1 MEGLEENRKEIGRDG
16 APPPTARH
24 RSFWRGMG
32 TFAIVL
38 ACVTTSG
45 IAILWSS
52 SDAFRSGTPKQF
64 VAYFL
69 RVLPLLWLLVHVAAG
84 WQDCFRAY
92 CLARAETTEQLKLFD
107 YLWDRYRHSEAVRRR
122 VAKRLYQMVWGLFA
136 ALLLLAL
143 YGFLSILW

>member
-122 VAKRLYQMVWGLFA
+122 VAKRLYQMVWGLFVT
-136 ALLLLAL
+136 LLLLAL
-143 YGFLSILW
+143 YGFLSTLW

>member
-24 RSFWRGMG
+24 RRFWQGMG

-38 ACVTTSG
+38 ACVTASG

-69 RVLPLLWLLVHVAAG
+69 RVLPLLWLLVHLMAG
-84 WQDCFRAY
+84 WMDCNRAY
-92 CLARAETTEQLKLFD
+92 CLARAETAERLKLFD
-107 YLWDRYRHSEAVRRR
+107 YLWDKYRHSEAVRRR
-122 VAKRLYQMVWGLFA
+122 VAKRLYQMVWGLIV
-136 ALLLLAL
+136 LLPLPAL
-143 YGFLSILW
+143 YDLLSTLW

>member
-24 RSFWRGMG
+24 RRFWQGMG

-38 ACVTTSG
+38 ACVTASG

-69 RVLPLLWLLVHVAAG
+69 RVLPLLWLLVHLMAG
-84 WQDCFRAY
+84 WMDCNRAY
-92 CLARAETTEQLKLFD
+92 CLARAETTERIKLFD
-107 YLWDRYRHSEAVRRR
+107 YLTTAPVRRQI
-122 VAKRLYQMVWGLFA
+122 AKKLYRAVWGLFA

>member
-24 RSFWRGMG
+24 RRFWRGLG

-38 ACVTTSG
+38 ACVTASG

-69 RVLPLLWLLVHVAAG
+69 RVLPLLWLLVHLMAG
-84 WQDCFRAY
+84 WMDCNRAY
-92 CLARAETTEQLKLFD
+92 CLARAETTERIKLFD
-107 YLWDRYRHSEAVRRR
+107 YLTTAPVRRQI
-122 VAKRLYQMVWGLFA
+122 AKKLYRAVWGLFVT
-136 ALLLLAL
+136 LLLLAL

>member
-1 MEGLEENRKEIGRDG
+1 MEGLEESRKEIGRDG

-24 RSFWRGMG
+24 RRFWQGMG

-38 ACVTTSG
+38 ACVTASG

-69 RVLPLLWLLVHVAAG
+69 RVLPLLWLLVHLMAG
-84 WQDCFRAY
+84 WMDCNRAY
-92 CLARAETTEQLKLFD
+92 CLARAETTERIKLFG
-107 YLWDRYRHSEAVRRR
+107 YLTTAPVRRQI
-122 VAKRLYQMVWGLFA
+122 AKKLYRAVWGLFVT
-136 ALLLLAL
+136 LLLLAL
-143 YGFLSILW
+143 YGFLSTLW

>member
-45 IAILWSS
+45 IAIFWCPPGAFWSWTLRH
-52 SDAFRSGTPKQF
+52 FLE
-64 VAYFL
+64 YFL
-69 RVLPLLWLLVHVAAG
+69 RILPLLWLLVHVAAG

-92 CLARAETTEQLKLFD
+92 CLARAETTERIKLFD
-107 YLWDRYRHSEAVRRR
+107 YLTTAPVRRQI
-122 VAKRLYQMVWGLFA
+122 AKKLYRAVWGLFA

>member
-24 RSFWRGMG
+24 RRFWRGLG
-32 TFAIVL
+32 TIAIVL
-38 ACVTTSG
+38 ACVTASG

-69 RVLPLLWLLVHVAAG
+69 RVLPLLWLLVHLMAG
-84 WQDCFRAY
+84 AT
-92 CLARAETTEQLKLFD
+92 APIA
-107 YLWDRYRHSEAVRRR
+107 SPARRR
-122 VAKRLYQMVWGLFA
+122 R
-136 ALLLLAL
+136 
-143 YGFLSILW
+143 SD

>member
-24 RSFWRGMG
+24 RRFWQGMG

-38 ACVTTSG
+38 ACVTASG

-69 RVLPLLWLLVHVAAG
+69 RVLPLLWLLVHLMAG
-84 WQDCFRAY
+84 WMDCNRAY
-92 CLARAETTEQLKLFD
+92 CLARAETAERIKLFD
-107 YLWDRYRHSEAVRRR
+107 YLTTAPVRRQI
-122 VAKRLYQMVWGLFA
+122 AKKLYRAVWGLFA

-143 YGFLSILW
+143 YGFLSTLW

>member
-1 MEGLEENRKEIGRDG
+1 MEGLEESRKEIGRDG

-24 RSFWRGMG
+24 RRFWQGMG

-38 ACVTTSG
+38 ACVTASG

-69 RVLPLLWLLVHVAAG
+69 RVLPLLWLLVHLMAG
-84 WQDCFRAY
+84 WMDCNRAY
-92 CLARAETTEQLKLFD
+92 CLARAETAERIKLFD
-107 YLWDRYRHSEAVRRR
+107 YLTTAPVRRQI
-122 VAKRLYQMVWGLFA
+122 AKKLYRAVWGLIV
-136 ALLLLAL
+136 LLPLPAL
-143 YGFLSILW
+143 YDLLSTLW

>member
-1 MEGLEENRKEIGRDG
+1 MEGLEESRKEIGRDG

-24 RSFWRGMG
+24 RRFWQGMG

-38 ACVTTSG
+38 ACVTASG

-69 RVLPLLWLLVHVAAG
+69 WVLPLLWLLVHLMAG
-84 WQDCFRAY
+84 WMDCNRAY
-92 CLARAETTEQLKLFD
+92 CLARAETTERIKLFD
-107 YLWDRYRHSEAVRRR
+107 YLTTAPVRRQI
-122 VAKRLYQMVWGLFA
+122 AKKLYRAVWGLFVT
-136 ALLLLAL
+136 LLLLAL

>member
-107 YLWDRYRHSEAVRRR
+107 YLWDSYRHSEAVRRR
-122 VAKRLYQMVWGLFA
+122 VAKRLYQMVWGLFVT
-136 ALLLLAL
+136 LPLPAL
-143 YGFLSILW
+143 YDLLSTLW